1 MNHLLYN
8 IAIVMLLL
16 GIILMTS
23 YLTKAYAEPIIINND
38 KIKYD
43 INNNQEPTLDQVF
56 KMKPTQIY
64 DTMFMKPSLDQGYA
78 SVN

>member
-23 YLTKAYAEPIIINND
+23 YLTKAYDMPSQNIPKTKSPDQSNNT
-38 KIKYD
+38 IEEAY
-43 INNNQEPTLDQVF
+43 NSRPS
-56 KMKPTQIY
+56 QIF
-64 DTMFMKPSLDQGYA
+64 DAMFSKPSLWQGYE
-78 SVN
+78 STK